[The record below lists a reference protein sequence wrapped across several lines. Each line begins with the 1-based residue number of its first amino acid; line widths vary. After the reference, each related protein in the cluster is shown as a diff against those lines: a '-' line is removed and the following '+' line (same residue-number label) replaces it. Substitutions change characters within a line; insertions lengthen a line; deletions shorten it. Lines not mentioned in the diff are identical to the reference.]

1 MMSVELRILVV
12 ALAAFAAAGVAAAL
26 VVPLVA
32 NGLTHGSGALRARR
46 LASLRLFPSA
56 IAAVSGGVVLLAFAI
71 FEPRQEGEYMG
82 AAIPAL
88 AAFSLL
94 LVAGSMWRARRL
106 ARATR
111 ALEQRWLSSATPI
124 PLAGISVPAF
134 AVDADF
140 PIVAVVGW
148 RRPRL
153 LIATSVLASCSPDEL
168 IAVLAHE
175 QGHIDRRDNLRR
187 LMLSVA
193 PDILAWLP
201 ASERMLSAWRE
212 AAEDA
217 ADDDAARAGADG
229 RVRLASAL
237 VKVARLAPGR
247 RASGL
252 MPASALYNGDG
263 LDRRVRR
270 LLDPRAS
277 ETERRASPW
286 RARVRRSA
294 LVIGGV
300 AASALAL
307 EGVHAALE
315 VVIHRLP

>member
-1 MMSVELRILVV
+1 MSVELRVLVIG
-12 ALAAFAAAGVAAAL
+12 LAAFATAGMAAAL
-26 VVPLVA
+26 IVPLIA
-32 NGLTHGSGALRARR
+32 NSLTRGSGALRARR
-46 LASLRLFPSA
+46 LASMRMLPSV
-56 IAAVSGGVVLLAFAI
+56 IAAGCGAIVVLAFAF

-88 AAFSLL
+88 AGFSLL
-94 LVAGSMWRARRL
+94 LMAGSLWRARRL

-111 ALEQRWLSSATPI
+111 ALEQRWMTSATPI
-124 PLAGISVPAF
+124 PLDGISVPAF
-134 AVDADF
+134 AVEADF

-153 LIATSVLASCSPDEL
+153 LIARSVLDSCSPDEL
-168 IAVLAHE
+168 TAVLAHE
-175 QGHIDRRDNLRR
+175 QGHVDRRDNLRR

-201 ASERMLSAWRE
+201 VSERMLAAWRE

-217 ADDDAARAGADG
+217 ADDDAARAGSEG

-247 RASGL
+247 RACGL
-252 MPASALYNGDG
+252 MPASALYSGDG

-270 LLDPRAS
+270 LLDPPMS
-277 ETERRASPW
+277 ETSRRVSPW
-286 RARVRRSA
+286 RLRFRRSA
-294 LVIGGV
+294 LLIGGG
-300 AASALAL
+300 AAAALAL

>member
-1 MMSVELRILVV
+1 MSVELRILVV
-12 ALAAFAAAGVAAAL
+12 GFAAFATAGMAAAL
-26 VVPLVA
+26 IVPA
-32 NGLTHGSGALRARR
+32 IAGCLTRGSGALRARR
-46 LASLRLFPSA
+46 LASLRMFPSI
-56 IAAVSGGVVLLAFAI
+56 IAAATGGVVLLAFAI
-71 FEPRQEGEYMG
+71 FEPRQEDEYMG
-82 AAIPAL
+82 AAIPGL
-88 AAFSLL
+88 ASFSLL
-94 LVAGSMWRARRL
+94 LIAGSVWRARRL

-111 ALEQRWLSSATPI
+111 ALEQRWMSSATPI

-134 AVDADF
+134 AVEADF

-153 LIATSVLASCSPDEL
+153 LIARSVLASCSPDEL
-168 IAVLAHE
+168 TAVLAHE

-201 ASERMLSAWRE
+201 VSERMLAAWRE

-217 ADDDAARAGADG
+217 ADDDAARTGTDG

-252 MPASALYNGDG
+252 MPASALYSGDG

-270 LLDPRAS
+270 LLDPPLS
-277 ETERRASPW
+277 GSERRAAPW
-286 RARVRRSA
+286 RARVWRSA
-294 LVIGGV
+294 LVLGGL
-300 AASALAL
+300 AAAALAL
-307 EGVHAALE
+307 EGVHAAIE
-315 VVIHRLP
+315 VAIHRLP